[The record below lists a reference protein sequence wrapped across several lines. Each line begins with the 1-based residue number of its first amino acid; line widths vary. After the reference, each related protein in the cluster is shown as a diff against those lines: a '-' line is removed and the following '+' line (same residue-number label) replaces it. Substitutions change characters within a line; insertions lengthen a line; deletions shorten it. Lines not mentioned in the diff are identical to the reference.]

1 METPTG
7 IILPDLSCAY
17 VLCLVL
23 LFFFLVDDR
32 VTRNSTLLTD
42 VTEHTSMIRT
52 GYDMYRNRNVLKTNS
67 KFKHFQQ
74 RSQEET
80 PG

>member
-17 VLCLVL
+17 VLCLVV
-23 LFFFLVDDR
+23 LFFFLVEDR
-32 VTRNSTLLTD
+32 VTRNSTMLTD

-52 GYDMYRNRNVLKTNS
+52 GYDMHSNRTVLKTIS
-67 KFKHFQQ
+67 KFKHFQH